1 MLGLDHL
8 SWSSPHIHDSQHTDA
23 DLHDIVLHIV
33 IAIISHHLQLDRKD
47 CGHPVERVSCLLVWK
62 KTVMSKSIVCIT
74 MLPKLVSLLCY
85 SDPAL
90 SLLNPTLAVLCSQCR
105 KRVVDD
111 GFESGV
117 ILQILAADDRLNLC
131 KDALGE
137 VEPWRIWREEIDHVA
152 C

>member
-1 MLGLDHL
+1 MKLRILR
-8 SWSSPHIHDSQHTDA
+8 
-23 DLHDIVLHIV
+23 V
-33 IAIISHHLQLDRKD
+33 QLFTSR
-47 CGHPVERVSCLLVWK
+47 LVFD
-62 KTVMSKSIVCIT
+62 VMQILYVMVDGSV
-74 MLPKLVSLLCY
+74 LCY
-85 SDPAL
+85 SDPVL
-90 SLLNPTLAVLCSQCR
+90 SLAKPTLAVLCSQCR
-105 KRVVDD
+105 KRVVGD